1 MSPILVTGSA
11 GFIGFHLCK
20 RLIEE
25 GFEVIG
31 LDNLNNYYEVNLKKD
46 RVKQIQNFSAR
57 YKNRWQFIEGDLQNK
72 KLLEEIFNKVN
83 MSKNKEENITFEQ
96 AIEELENIIN
106 RLEEGDVPLDET
118 IKLYEKGS
126 ELKDFCEKKLQSAEV
141 KIQKIN
147 QKTKTKE
154 ITIEDYK

>member
-1 MSPILVTGSA
+1 
-11 GFIGFHLCK
+11 
-20 RLIEE
+20 
-25 GFEVIG
+25 
-31 LDNLNNYYEVNLKKD
+31 
-46 RVKQIQNFSAR
+46 
-57 YKNRWQFIEGDLQNK
+57 
-72 KLLEEIFNKVN
+72 

-118 IKLYEKGS
+118 INLYEKGS

-141 KIQKIN
+141 KIKKIN

>member
-1 MSPILVTGSA
+1 
-11 GFIGFHLCK
+11 
-20 RLIEE
+20 
-25 GFEVIG
+25 
-31 LDNLNNYYEVNLKKD
+31 
-46 RVKQIQNFSAR
+46 
-57 YKNRWQFIEGDLQNK
+57 
-72 KLLEEIFNKVN
+72 

-96 AIEELENIIN
+96 AIEELETIIN

-118 IKLYEKGS
+118 INLYEKGS

-154 ITIEDYK
+154 ITLEDYK

>member
-1 MSPILVTGSA
+1 
-11 GFIGFHLCK
+11 
-20 RLIEE
+20 
-25 GFEVIG
+25 
-31 LDNLNNYYEVNLKKD
+31 
-46 RVKQIQNFSAR
+46 
-57 YKNRWQFIEGDLQNK
+57 
-72 KLLEEIFNKVN
+72 

-96 AIEELENIIN
+96 AIEELETIIN

-118 IKLYEKGS
+118 IHLYEKGS
-126 ELKDFCEKKLQSAEV
+126 ELKEFCEKKLQSAEV

>member
-1 MSPILVTGSA
+1 M
-11 GFIGFHLCK
+11 LC
-20 RLIEE
+20 IA
-25 GFEVIG
+25 F
-31 LDNLNNYYEVNLKKD
+31 
-46 RVKQIQNFSAR
+46 
-57 YKNRWQFIEGDLQNK
+57 KNTNG
-72 KLLEEIFNKVN
+72 VN
-83 MSKNKEENITFEQ
+83 MSNYKENNTTFEE

-147 QKTKTKE
+147 QNTKTKD

>member
-1 MSPILVTGSA
+1 
-11 GFIGFHLCK
+11 
-20 RLIEE
+20 
-25 GFEVIG
+25 
-31 LDNLNNYYEVNLKKD
+31 
-46 RVKQIQNFSAR
+46 
-57 YKNRWQFIEGDLQNK
+57 
-72 KLLEEIFNKVN
+72 

-96 AIEELENIIN
+96 AIEELETIIN

-126 ELKDFCEKKLQSAEV
+126 ELKDFCENKLQSAEV

-147 QKTKTKE
+147 QKTKNKE

>member
-1 MSPILVTGSA
+1 
-11 GFIGFHLCK
+11 
-20 RLIEE
+20 
-25 GFEVIG
+25 
-31 LDNLNNYYEVNLKKD
+31 
-46 RVKQIQNFSAR
+46 
-57 YKNRWQFIEGDLQNK
+57 
-72 KLLEEIFNKVN
+72 

-96 AIEELENIIN
+96 AIEELETIIN

-118 IKLYEKGS
+118 IILYEKGS

-154 ITIEDYK
+154 ITIEDY

>member
-1 MSPILVTGSA
+1 
-11 GFIGFHLCK
+11 
-20 RLIEE
+20 
-25 GFEVIG
+25 
-31 LDNLNNYYEVNLKKD
+31 
-46 RVKQIQNFSAR
+46 
-57 YKNRWQFIEGDLQNK
+57 
-72 KLLEEIFNKVN
+72 

-96 AIEELENIIN
+96 AIEELETIIN

-118 IKLYEKGS
+118 INLYEKGS

>member
-1 MSPILVTGSA
+1 
-11 GFIGFHLCK
+11 
-20 RLIEE
+20 
-25 GFEVIG
+25 
-31 LDNLNNYYEVNLKKD
+31 
-46 RVKQIQNFSAR
+46 
-57 YKNRWQFIEGDLQNK
+57 
-72 KLLEEIFNKVN
+72 
-83 MSKNKEENITFEQ
+83 MSKNKEENITFEH
-96 AIEELENIIN
+96 AIEELETIIN

-118 IKLYEKGS
+118 INLYEKGS

>member
-1 MSPILVTGSA
+1 MSNY
-11 GFIGFHLCK
+11 K
-20 RLIEE
+20 E
-25 GFEVIG
+25 
-31 LDNLNNYYEVNLKKD
+31 NNT
-46 RVKQIQNFSAR
+46 
-57 YKNRWQFIEGDLQNK
+57 
-72 KLLEEIFNKVN
+72 
-83 MSKNKEENITFEQ
+83 TFEE

-147 QKTKTKE
+147 QNAKTKD

>member
-1 MSPILVTGSA
+1 
-11 GFIGFHLCK
+11 
-20 RLIEE
+20 
-25 GFEVIG
+25 
-31 LDNLNNYYEVNLKKD
+31 
-46 RVKQIQNFSAR
+46 
-57 YKNRWQFIEGDLQNK
+57 
-72 KLLEEIFNKVN
+72 

-96 AIEELENIIN
+96 AIEELETIIT

-126 ELKDFCEKKLQSAEV
+126 ELKDFCEKKLHSAEV
-141 KIQKIN
+141 TIQKIN

>member
-1 MSPILVTGSA
+1 
-11 GFIGFHLCK
+11 
-20 RLIEE
+20 
-25 GFEVIG
+25 
-31 LDNLNNYYEVNLKKD
+31 
-46 RVKQIQNFSAR
+46 
-57 YKNRWQFIEGDLQNK
+57 
-72 KLLEEIFNKVN
+72 

-96 AIEELENIIN
+96 AIEELETIIN

-118 IKLYEKGS
+118 INLYEKGS

-154 ITIEDYK
+154 ITIEDYRK